1 MGFWGT
7 MGKIFDPKNIG
18 TAAGFALGGPLG
30 AAGGAALGRTVGGII
45 PGFGGR
51 KSSLEGKGDLGRML
65 RDAATGYAAGTVASK
80 VPGIKN
86 LEGAFAGGG
95 AAPGAGVMPMTGG
108 PGGLSEAAQ
117 GAWNQQLGSGAGQL
131 GAGGAAGAVNP
142 YTGGAGA
149 QQMAFQAPNQSIMT
163 SPYAAA
169 TEGLGAPSMGAENLM
184 QTATGSGGPLDISG
198 TTAKLATTA
207 QDMTSQFNMSAMGGT
222 GPTAGMHA
230 AMPRAGMSGLE
241 KAMLL
246 QTGIG
251 AIGELG
257 GGIYDEIRG
266 GRDRQMAS
274 AVFGD
279 EYLRSMG
286 ADPARAGILQ
296 DDGSYAYALGHR
308 GGTPT
313 GYKPQ
318 SYRAWAG

>member
-30 AAGGAALGRTVGGII
+30 AGLGRTVGGIV

-51 KSSLEGKGDLGRML
+51 ESSLEGKGDLGRL
-65 RDAATGYAAGTVASK
+65 LKDAATGAAIGSVASA

-95 AAPGAGVMPMTGG
+95 AAAPGAGVMPMTGG

-117 GAWNQQLGSGAGQL
+117 GAWGQQLGGGAGQL
-131 GAGGAAGAVNP
+131 GAGGAGAAGAVNP

-169 TEGLGAPSMGAENLM
+169 TEGLGAPSMGAESMM
-184 QTATGSGGPLDISG
+184 QTSMAPGGAFGESAGQIANLG
-198 TTAKLATTA
+198 TSA
-207 QDMTSQFNMSAMGGT
+207 QDLTSQFNMANMGAQGT
-222 GPTAGMHA
+222 TGGMHA
-230 AMPRAGMSGLE
+230 NMPRAGMSGLE

-257 GGIYDEIRG
+257 GGIYDEIRRG
-266 GRDRQMAS
+266 QDRKW
-274 AVFGD
+274 G
-279 EYLRSMG
+279 
-286 ADPARAGILQ
+286 AGILGDELLRDQ
-296 DDGSYAYALGHR
+296 GLNFSREQGAVGYLGNK
-308 GGTPT
+308 PQ
-313 GYKPQ
+313 GYNPQ
-318 SYRAWAG
+318 SYRAWSG